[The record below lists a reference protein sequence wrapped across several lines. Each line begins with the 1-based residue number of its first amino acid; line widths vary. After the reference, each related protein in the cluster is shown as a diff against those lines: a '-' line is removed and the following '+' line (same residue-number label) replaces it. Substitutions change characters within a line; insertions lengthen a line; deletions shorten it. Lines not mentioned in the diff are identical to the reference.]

1 MTEREASR
9 LDKFKQLL
17 AGPNTDLGKT
27 CSFRNSPLTCQ
38 CVLLCVISLSPLVSI
53 WLLPLYISHLLF
65 TWAFFILPAP
75 SLLYFLSFWL
85 LTLTLLALSASCAV
99 LLTMLQ
105 GVSHPAIWTCRL
117 REEKKCHQQQKL
129 VRGLCSN
136 QTTGL
141 YCLSN
146 PRDCLLSL
154 PSQCPW
160 NLVDPLLM
168 VDFVSS
174 NTNFWHVLP
183 VNLEKKNEVAIEWL
197 NEIILWI
204 LQDAATEHLSL
215 AKRWNGTRMMFD
227 NVRRAVN
234 EYEEWVQGFKVQ
246 VFKVFVPG
254 TDNIFILKLHHNL

>member
-1 MTEREASR
+1 MPFFPLFILSPDAAGERAALHRQRSLPHRPPVIPLVARMADQNTSGTPAMTEREASR

-183 VNLEKKNEVAIEWL
+183 VNLEKKNEVAIE
-197 NEIILWI
+197 
-204 LQDAATEHLSL
+204 
-215 AKRWNGTRMMFD
+215 
-227 NVRRAVN
+227 
-234 EYEEWVQGFKVQ
+234 
-246 VFKVFVPG
+246 
-254 TDNIFILKLHHNL
+254 